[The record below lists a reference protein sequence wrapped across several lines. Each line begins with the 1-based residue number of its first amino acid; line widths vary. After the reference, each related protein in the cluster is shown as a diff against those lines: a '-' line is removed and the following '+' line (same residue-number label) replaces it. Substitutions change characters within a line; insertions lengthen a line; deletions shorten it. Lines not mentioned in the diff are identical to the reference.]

1 MENNKEKTTE
11 KNKSNAKRFSKAA
24 LLRSSDFTAYQPDF
38 LAEALQ
44 DGQEYT
50 LAEAHAAAAAL
61 CGLGGSGMAQ
71 QSTERGLRNER
82 RNLD

>member
-1 MENNKEKTTE
+1 MEKKTE
-11 KNKSNAKRFSKAA
+11 KNTEKNKRFSKAA
-24 LLRSSDFTAYQPDF
+24 LLRSPDFAAYQTDF

-61 CGLGGSGMAQ
+61 CGTGGFAKRKGI
-71 QSTERGLRNER
+71 EE
-82 RNLD
+82 

>member
-1 MENNKEKTTE
+1 MEKKTE
-11 KNKSNAKRFSKAA
+11 KNTEKNKRFSKAA
-24 LLRSSDFTAYQPDF
+24 LLRSPDFAAYQTDF

-61 CGLGGSGMAQ
+61 CGTGGFAKRKGI
-71 QSTERGLRNER
+71 EK
-82 RNLD
+82 

>member
-1 MENNKEKTTE
+1 MEKNIEKNTE

-24 LLRSSDFTAYQPDF
+24 LLRSPDFAAYQPDF

-50 LAEAHAAAAAL
+50 LAEAHAAAAIL
-61 CGLGGSGMAQ
+61 CGANNRKGS
-71 QSTERGLRNER
+71 EK
-82 RNLD
+82 

>member
-1 MENNKEKTTE
+1 MEKKTEKKTE
-11 KNKSNAKRFSKAA
+11 KNTEKIKRFSKAA
-24 LLRSSDFTAYQPDF
+24 LLRSPDFAAYQPDF

-61 CGLGGSGMAQ
+61 CGTGTADNRKGI
-71 QSTERGLRNER
+71 EK
-82 RNLD
+82 